1 MTFSS
6 FPDDPEY
13 TLTEEELQ
21 GQQEALANIDP
32 VSPTPDEAQAAS
44 LAELEIQD
52 PSTEGQSSAATV
64 SAQSNVTQPSEPTGS
79 QQAAPQPTE
88 EMVEFNGKMYPSSD
102 IVTNTNIFGQE
113 ITNLTPEAARRENAE
128 ERQEGGSPLDK
139 TMYGP
144 DFGGGIKEAA
154 EANLAGALGTAD
166 TLIGIGNFFLGP
178 TGVKIPTP
186 SKSEDQDFEA
196 IRTISSVV
204 IPELIGLGAIRRLQQ
219 GSRLIQGSRFL
230 QNPTIRWW
238 GNRVAEAGVT
248 GLVSTGAPVNEQ
260 PGNIANLAP
269 KIPILNRVMPK
280 QLDWIH
286 DNWGTFEHQS
296 TDYIRAQNTRMDVG
310 LGFTLPFLWAAGT
323 IGKAAIGKKLKVAN
337 KAKRAAN
344 VENLELN
351 AANQNATVTTDDLA
365 ITGNNANTEEW
376 LRQADPEQIELNK
389 QTEAIWNA
397 RYEEGVV
404 NSPWVD
410 LDEAAQA
417 STVQRFYDE
426 GMLVPTA
433 NMGVEDHIARY
444 IRDQDAAL
452 DELGRYN
459 MTQIDSLDQSVAI
472 KGVNDLFDYN
482 EVGMRTLDDF
492 GVVGAKIDGARILN
506 NAGST
511 NGRIRNLVSPAAM
524 KYAAKNL
531 DSVDDISLGLARNL
545 DEANDFTANGR
556 GWKLTNQMMDDA
568 ADQITIDFLDP
579 TLDVNG
585 LRRML
590 DPVLGKADDGTEILF
605 PRGNELVKNQLI
617 KMGKEFNDMT
627 IARAQA
633 YVGTSLA
640 GQVSDLAEAARFSRG
655 NVAVTAAQEKI
666 AENMAFLMRLKASSN
681 YYMNNKASIRNLWDT
696 KKAVTKQ
703 TPDELIANYDTAMKA
718 VNSEIDQ
725 AIIDLKW
732 TFKNDPELGKAIM
745 ELYEATDGRVYD
757 ISTIQD
763 TANQSLKWSRPRF
776 SNADPKTPNL
786 VGQAIRGNWFNSMLS
801 SVGTPVRA
809 TLGNFGGII
818 DEPVSYFAG
827 AALRWDMESISK
839 GFYAYRSLGDIH
851 RKAFPLMGRLYTK
864 AAQNIDNVERAT
876 DIDFVIKQ
884 DAKLEGLRRLA
895 NNEAAKGN
903 TGYSVMLEQYI
914 SLNELAMDPV
924 LRFNSNAMTGLD
936 GLPQSMYANS
946 EARFMA
952 LEEMARKGDDFNP
965 DEILSI
971 ANKEYNS
978 MFDSTGSLLK
988 DKAAKYGADRISL
1001 RRNTVMSDG
1010 LNNFLKK
1017 YPSARLLFPFPGVQ
1031 ANIISL
1037 VDETIPLPLR
1047 SWQKDINDLAY
1058 TSMKT
1063 FSEEPGLVRRVLENR
1078 GYNVDTMDEVAQL
1091 GAITRLKNKTVG
1103 RKALSTILIGGSL
1116 YAVSQDR
1123 LTGEGL
1129 YDKQAQKARE
1139 LAKIPKNSFKMPNG
1153 EWIAID
1159 SILGPGYGRWVST
1172 VATAAENFNY
1182 LGEQNFSNLEKKLG
1196 FIFGAAIK
1204 DDSGL
1209 SAVEPI
1215 FQMLNG
1221 ESYGINRFAAGQVN
1235 SLGPLGGFRNEMGN
1249 VLNGGLRI
1257 VNNDIASMIKNR
1269 NKALGLVTPKADNP
1283 YIINPLDGSVPNQYT
1298 FMQRFWNTISDI
1310 KVTPELTENGAFLQ
1324 KAGMSYSEMFK
1335 TKDGVDLTPDE
1346 QERLYEIVG
1355 ERQILNNELTKI
1367 RKFAERINYIERLKE
1382 YRASGATDDQ
1392 LQEFLTINNMWDKAL
1407 KQAKADAFLRL
1418 DFEIAQPINQR
1429 IQQRKRERVQS
1440 QIGDITTFIDEIP
1453 TR

>member
-32 VSPTPDEAQAAS
+32 VAPTPEEAQAAS
-44 LAELEIQD
+44 LQELNNQD
-52 PSTEGQSSAATV
+52 PSTEGQPSAATV
-64 SAQSNVTQPSEPTGS
+64 SAQSNVTQSSEPTGS
-79 QQAAPQPTE
+79 QQATAQPTE
-88 EMVEFNGKMYPSSD
+88 EMVEFNGEMYPASA
-102 IVTNTNIFGQE
+102 ITTEKNIFGQE
-113 ITNLTPEAARRENAE
+113 VTNLTPEAARRENAE
-128 ERQEGGSPLDK
+128 ERQEGGSLLDQ

-144 DFGGGIKEAA
+144 GYGGGIKELA
-154 EANLAGALGTAD
+154 EGTLAGALGTAD
-166 TLIGIGNFFLGP
+166 GLIDIGNFFLGP
-178 TGVKIPTP
+178 TGVKIPKAP
-186 SKSEDQDFEA
+186 KSEDQDFEA
-196 IRTISSVV
+196 IRTIASFVG
-204 IPELIGLGAIRRLQQ
+204 PELIGLGAINKLQQ
-219 GSRLIQGSRFL
+219 GSKLIQGSRLL
-230 QNPTIRWW
+230 QNPTVRWW
-238 GNRVAEAGVT
+238 GNRIAEAGVT
-248 GLVSTGAPVNEQ
+248 GLVSGTSERNAE
-260 PGNIANLAP
+260 PGNIADYAP
-269 KIPILNRVMPK
+269 KIPLLNKVMPK
-280 QLDWIH
+280 QLDWVA
-286 DNWGTFEHQS
+286 DNWGTMGE
-296 TDYIRAQNTRMDVG
+296 TDPDYIRAQNTRMDIG
-310 LGFTLPFLWAAGT
+310 LGFTLPFLWAAGGLT
-323 IGKAAIGKKLKVAN
+323 RAVAGKKLKVAD
-337 KAKRAAN
+337 KATRAAD
-344 VENLELN
+344 VKSLEGTLSTKD
-351 AANQNATVTTDDLA
+351 ATVVTDNFT
-365 ITGNNANTEEW
+365 ITGNNANTDDW
-376 LRQADPEQIELNK
+376 LRQANPDVVETRK
-389 QTEAIWNA
+389 QAEAIWNA
-397 RYEEGVV
+397 EYDQGALRYSW
-404 NSPWVD
+404 ND
-410 LDEAAQA
+410 LTEDIQQKAIDGFIENGAIVPRA
-417 STVQRFYDE
+417 S
-426 GMLVPTA
+426 MNL
-433 NMGVEDHIARY
+433 EDNIVRY
-444 IRDQDAAL
+444 IRDQDSAL

-459 MTQIDSLDQSVAI
+459 LTQINNLDQPVAL

-492 GVVGAKIDGARILN
+492 GVVGAKIDAGRIIN

-524 KYAAKNL
+524 KYAVKNL
-531 DSVDDISLGLARNL
+531 DSVDDITLGLAKNL
-545 DEANDFTANGR
+545 DDADDFVAKGR

-568 ADQITIDFLDP
+568 ADQLTIDFLDP

-585 LRRML
+585 LKRML
-590 DPVLGKADDGTEILF
+590 DPVLGKADDGTDILL

-617 KMGKEFNDMT
+617 KMGKEFTDMN

-640 GQVSDLAEAARFSRG
+640 GQVSDLSEAARYSRG
-655 NVAVTAAQEKI
+655 SVAVAAAQEKI
-666 AENMAFLMRLKASSN
+666 ADNMAFLMRLKANSN
-681 YYMNNKASIRNLWDT
+681 YYMNRKANIRNLWDT
-696 KKAVTKQ
+696 QKVVEPQ
-703 TPDELIANYDTAMKA
+703 TAEELVSNYAAAMRQT
-718 VNSEIDQ
+718 NEEINQ
-725 AIIDLKW
+725 AMLDLKW
-732 TFKNDPELGKAIM
+732 TFNNDPELGRAIM

-776 SNADPKTPNL
+776 SNADPETPNL

-827 AALRWDMESISK
+827 AAMRFDMASINK
-839 GFYAYRSLGDIH
+839 GFYAYRSLGDIQK
-851 RKAFPLMGRLYTK
+851 KAFPLMGRLYTK
-864 AAQNIDNVERAT
+864 AAQNIDTVERAT
-876 DIDFVIKQ
+876 DLDFVIKQ
-884 DAKLEGLRRLA
+884 DRKLEGLRRLA

-903 TGYSVMLEQYI
+903 TGYAVMLEQYV
-914 SLNELAMDPV
+914 SLNELAMDPA
-924 LRFNSNAMTGLD
+924 LRLNSNLMTGLD

-952 LEEMARKGDDFNP
+952 LEEMERQGKNFNS
-965 DEILSI
+965 DEILAI

-978 MFDSTGSLLK
+978 MFDATGNLLK

-1001 RRNTVMSDG
+1001 RRDTAMSEG
-1010 LNNFLKK
+1010 LNEFLKK
-1017 YPSARLLFPFPGVQ
+1017 YPSARILFPFPGTQ

-1078 GYNVDTMDEVAQL
+1078 GYNVDSMDEIAQL
-1091 GAITRLKNKTVG
+1091 GAITRLKNKTIG
-1103 RKALSTILIGGSL
+1103 RKGLSTMLVGGAL

-1129 YDKQAQKARE
+1129 YDKQAQQARE
-1139 LAKIPKNSFKMPNG
+1139 LAGIPKNSFKMPNG
-1153 EWIAID
+1153 EWVAVD
-1159 SILGPGYGRWVST
+1159 SILGPGYGRWVTT
-1172 VATAAENFNY
+1172 VATAAENWNY
-1182 LGEQNFSNLEKKLG
+1182 LGEQNFSNIEKKLG

-1209 SAVEPI
+1209 SAVEPL
-1215 FQMLNG
+1215 FQLLNG

-1235 SLGPLGGFRNEMGN
+1235 SLGPLGGFRNEMGE

-1257 VNNDIASMIKNR
+1257 VNNDMLSMMKNR

-1298 FMQRFWNTISDI
+1298 FMQRFWNTVSKIQ
-1310 KVTPELTENGAFLQ
+1310 VTPELSENGLFLE
-1324 KAGMSYSEMFK
+1324 KAGMSYSEMFN

-1355 ERQILNNELTKI
+1355 ERQILNNELTRI
-1367 RKFAERINYIERLKE
+1367 RKYAEKINYIERLKE
-1382 YRASGATDDQ
+1382 YRAAGATDDQ
-1392 LQEFLTINNMWDKAL
+1392 LEEFLTINDMWDKAI
-1407 KQAKADAFLRL
+1407 KAAKADAFLRL
-1418 DFEIAQPINQR
+1418 DYEIAQPINQR
-1429 IQQRKRERVQS
+1429 IQQKKAERVAS
-1440 QIGDITTFIDEIP
+1440 QIGDTQAFIDELP